1 MHSLVDERS
10 AKTGEMIFVPR
21 W

>member
-10 AKTGEMIFVPR
+10 AKGVEMVSLR
-21 W
+21 RR